1 MENNENLKLTL
12 AGIVNN
18 AELRGSLFSTFR
30 CPLCGKKMLAG
41 SSAVGLYFY
50 CEELDNVNAPKY
62 PGKKLHGSFHLNLDE
77 IALILNFN
85 PLL

>member
-1 MENNENLKLTL
+1 MKNNKKQNSTLT
-12 AGIVNN
+12 GIVNIS
-18 AELRGSLFSTFR
+18 ELRGSLFSSFR

-41 SSAVGLYFY
+41 ASAVGLYFY